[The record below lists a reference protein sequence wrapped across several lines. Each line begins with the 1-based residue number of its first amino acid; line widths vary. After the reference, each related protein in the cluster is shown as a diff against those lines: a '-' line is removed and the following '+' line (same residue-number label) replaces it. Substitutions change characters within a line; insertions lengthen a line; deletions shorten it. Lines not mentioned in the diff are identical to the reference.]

1 MKKETKEKV
10 LKAKKANV
18 SVDENS
24 TSTAIVTG
32 ETESKEREEQVKV
45 APFSDNLGR
54 EDLNQLANKV
64 NEIIQFINEQ

>member
-1 MKKETKEKV
+1 MNETI
-10 LKAKKANV
+10 A
-18 SVDENS
+18 STPPDEMTTSNKDS
-24 TSTAIVTG
+24 TSTVATG